1 MIFMAEESVEK
12 ICHST
17 GRLSREFVE
26 FPSPANP
33 EKTKVRSKWAR
44 ANEVPYSADGF
55 TGP

>member
-1 MIFMAEESVEK
+1 MAEESVEK